1 MDGDDELPQDS
12 ICLLVDK
19 VSINTDMVVGN
30 FIYKSKFHKR
40 KNKELKEGQYE
51 DELEFKSIQFKYDM
65 FISNGRPLASVCNK
79 LYSRKFLINNQIYF
93 EEDVIAEDR
102 LFNLYCYCKY
112 PNLTIVNRYTYIIN
126 QIEGSRS
133 RSYIE
138 DFYTLITNLTIKFH
152 DFLCKN
158 DTLEENKDLLFIN
171 LVNDIEKI
179 HRYIYKYSEKR
190 SIDIKKYTILIKQ
203 NPLFNYI
210 LKEGLTKEYF
220 KKVRLNNKKWFLIIY
235 VRLVIHLP
243 QLILPYLQVSN
254 LALKIKTKIKSKK
267 SIK

>member
-190 SIDIKKYTILIKQ
+190 SIDIKK
-203 NPLFNYI
+203 
-210 LKEGLTKEYF
+210 
-220 KKVRLNNKKWFLIIY
+220 
-235 VRLVIHLP
+235 LVQH
-243 QLILPYLQVSN
+243 
-254 LALKIKTKIKSKK
+254 
-267 SIK
+267 